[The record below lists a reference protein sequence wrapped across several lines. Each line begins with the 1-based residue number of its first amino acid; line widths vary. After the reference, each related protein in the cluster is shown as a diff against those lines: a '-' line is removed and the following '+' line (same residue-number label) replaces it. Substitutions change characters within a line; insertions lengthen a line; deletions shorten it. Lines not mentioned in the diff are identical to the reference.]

1 MKQSPLGLGL
11 GLGVSG
17 LVLSLSML
25 AGCGGEDD
33 PPAARPAAADEATQ
47 LTAEEAAHLEAFR
60 ASRAAEAGS
69 AENKPAAEKS
79 AQNKVDPNLAAWDI
93 AAQAVADQKSD
104 EASPSPRPLP
114 DAKPPSTKNAPT
126 AFRKHAIEDQTGMVA
141 ATMLVPQGWA
151 VESSVTRQ
159 PPNMPGTFAWSD
171 ILVSAPDGREFH
183 MYPDFGFVYSNQ
195 MNAQPFQ
202 PVKGGM
208 FLPPPE
214 SIGQWLLQIYQ
225 LEPDAAITNLRIV
238 SEEEYTPLTQMLRK
252 LAQPTLQG
260 VQQIQATSM
269 PGDEI
274 GFDTQGVKVIF
285 RYEKHGETKEETF
298 VAGWQI
304 IAYNMQSIGMFTA
317 HWGVYNMRSVSGPI
331 GTDYMNDPALVTI
344 SQSFQTTPQW
354 NDAMA
359 KFYRS
364 IAPKPNQPSPPSS
377 AASVGQT
384 NSDVLDIMHKG
395 WSDREAIK
403 DAGQASSVNM
413 IHERTR
419 YADPSAVG
427 GSVDLSS
434 HYQHMMTD
442 GQGNYLGHNDA
453 NWNVNADPN
462 WNQREWQTMTPR

>member
-1 MKQSPLGLGL
+1 MKKTTIGFGVPSLVLGL
-11 GLGVSG
+11 
-17 LVLSLSML
+17 SLL
-25 AGCGGEDD
+25 TACGSEEE
-33 PPAARPAAADEATQ
+33 PAAANPSVAAAEQ

-60 ASRAAEAGS
+60 TSRAAES
-69 AENKPAAEKS
+69 SPAENMPAAEKT
-79 AQNKVDPNLAAWDI
+79 AQDKVDPNLAAWDI
-93 AAQAVADQKSD
+93 AALAVADQKSD
-104 EASPSPRPLP
+104 ETPPPPLP
-114 DAKPPSTKNAPT
+114 DAKPPSKKNAPT
-126 AFRKHAIEDQTGMVA
+126 AFRKHAIKDQTGMVA

-159 PPNMPGTFAWSD
+159 PPNMPGRFVWSD

-183 MYPDFGFVYSNQ
+183 MYPNFGFVYSNQ

-208 FLPPPE
+208 FLPPPD

-238 SEEEYTPLTQMLRK
+238 SEEEYAPLTQMLRK
-252 LAQPTLQG
+252 LAEPTLQG

-269 PGDEI
+269 PGDEVS
-274 GFDTQGVKVIF
+274 FDTQGVKIIF
-285 RYEKHGETKEETF
+285 RYEKNGETKEETF

-304 IAYNMQSIGMFTA
+304 IAYNMQSNGLFTA

-344 SQSFQTTPQW
+344 SQSFQNTPQW
-354 NDAMA
+354 NDTMA

-364 IAPKPNQPSPPSS
+364 IAPKPNQPTSPSS
-377 AASVGQT
+377 SASVGQT

-413 IHERTR
+413 IHERTS

-462 WNQREWQTMTPR
+462 WNQREWQTMTPK